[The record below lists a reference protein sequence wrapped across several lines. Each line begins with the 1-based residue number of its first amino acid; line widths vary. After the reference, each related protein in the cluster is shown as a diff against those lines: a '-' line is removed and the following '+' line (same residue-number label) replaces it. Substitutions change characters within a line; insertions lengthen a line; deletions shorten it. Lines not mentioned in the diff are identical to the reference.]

1 MSVKGPSRI
10 SRRLCCGGDPV
21 YEDDRDDE
29 PWELPPKWKNALEWL
44 QLVLFF
50 AVTYAVIYGAV
61 HCGLNNADTC
71 DNVGWP
77 GDRICSAEWSL
88 NELMGELE
96 RRHLAWQNENAARM
110 EWVTALVDDVVTATF
125 AVTRAWGA
133 NVYLWLPDRASLP
146 ALITTSLVAYVVVG
160 LSVTVTFAL
169 MLIIM
174 PVEAM
179 CCLCMAAMAVLSML
193 LSVAT
198 RKLASAS

>member
-10 SRRLCCGGDPV
+10 SRRLCCGGDSID
-21 YEDDRDDE
+21 EDDQDDE
-29 PWELPPKWKNALEWL
+29 SWELPPKWKNALEWL

-77 GDRICSAEWSL
+77 GDRICSAGWSL
-88 NELMGELE
+88 NELMGKLE
-96 RRHLAWQNENAARM
+96 EKHLAWHNENAAWM
-110 EWVTALVDDVVTATF
+110 EWAAACVNDAVEDSYIMVWASRIRRLVGAVSSVALS
-125 AVTRAWGA
+125 AVGGTPFI
-133 NVYLWLPDRASLP
+133 VH
-146 ALITTSLVAYVVVG
+146 IVVG
-160 LSVTVTFAL
+160 LSVTATFAL